1 VAAFF
6 RLLIEEDREFERVR
20 HSRGNIVDPSMH
32 LLGVATPRR
41 NKRTD
46 IERADPGMDPDVPV
60 QIDAR
65 KRRLAKVEQSRA
77 NVSLIARKRRYRAV
91 VVYVACKV
99 VRMHTVQ
106 FQHGAE
112 LSQKV
117 RVATERPIGNAEDLH
132 YIPTVL

>member
-1 VAAFF
+1 
-6 RLLIEEDREFERVR
+6 
-20 HSRGNIVDPSMH
+20 MH

-77 NVSLIARKRRYRAV
+77 NVSLIARKRRHRAV

-99 VRMHTVQ
+99 VRMHAVK

-117 RVATERPIGNAEDLH
+117 GVATEGPIGDAEDLH